1 MFGERLKYLRQ
12 SYDLNQ
18 IQLAQKLGVQKQSV
32 SNWENNN
39 IMPSIEMLEKIAD
52 YFHISTDYLLGR
64 DDKSID
70 GIHTIDVTG
79 LTNVQIEHI
88 CQLIDDLRK
97 CQDL

>member
-12 SYDLNQ
+12 SHNMNQ
-18 IQLAQKLGVQKQSV
+18 IQLAQKFGVQKQSI

-52 YFHISTDYLLGR
+52 HFHVSTDYLLGR
-64 DDKSID
+64 EDKSVD
-70 GIHTIDVTG
+70 GIQTVDVTG
-79 LTNVQIEHI
+79 LTETQIEHI
-88 CQLIDDLRK
+88 RQLIDDIRK